1 MRRVEAT
8 ERKYTSGPHNAIAI
22 YCSQYIVL
30 LLLTIAIYFMLKYRL
45 IYKEALSFIIVLL
58 KNGMNKMRTVVEFIS
73 LEQ

>member
-1 MRRVEAT
+1 MMIHYYVEV
-8 ERKYTSGPHNAIAI
+8 K
-22 YCSQYIVL
+22 
-30 LLLTIAIYFMLKYRL
+30 MLKYHL

>member
-1 MRRVEAT
+1 
-8 ERKYTSGPHNAIAI
+8 
-22 YCSQYIVL
+22 
-30 LLLTIAIYFMLKYRL
+30 MLKYRL